1 MAAIC
6 TAVGLYDDKPC
17 TSEATNSNGLFCHV
31 HAKQVQNLYSGYKKR
46 GAALEALDAA
56 PPEYIASLRSPLRE
70 ETFASIDDEKTL
82 DGLWRYLFKK
92 QNLIERV
99 IRARKLHHA
108 HFYSQ
113 NLDWGHEQ
121 YLARLIGEKATVS
134 RALERVFKRVS
145 EVLYKRKKWFS
156 WVQERQEEEEA
167 TREKEVERIKKE
179 AKMFKRHM
187 KQVDARLRRKKQ
199 EEDRKRQDAFLDQ
212 AYEERLRQ
220 VNAASDVDEYDE
232 EWDPIEDSIEGE
244 KEDII
249 AVMKRLLWLEDESD
263 ESPGLAAKADRVQ
276 PEHTGLGKGQ
286 KAVEPAPEK
295 ENQDP
300 EAQTT
305 PAPDQVVVAQSSDKT
320 LSRSAKK
327 HAKAKAKKQKA
338 KAEAEKDQTTKQ
350 QGSDIPR
357 IEVNET
363 RSEMRQ
369 RLLAGDTY
377 EPNPGLNVASTIET
391 GEKLGKITGMP
402 AEDVDRI
409 LDEVAQIK
417 ELLFCRLLISH
428 ATLLPAALRAN
439 SITEFLAD
447 PDIAMADLRDVCL
460 KVERPALQALRDACA
475 DFARGE
481 EEENEDDWEDE
492 EEEDDEQTAYDRAI
506 EKEKQRRAFAGN
518 GGGFLRDGKHDV
530 PERWR
535 SEHELNL
542 ERMAQSRMAA
552 ENDGVGTMVD
562 FGLIDDQ
569 GNFQNKKMRVTI
581 CGRSIW
587 NYPSEGSM
595 ARGGW
600 LQYSII
606 AKGSRFEDAVELCR
620 NWEEF

>member
-56 PPEYIASLRSPLRE
+56 PPKYLASLRSPLRE
-70 ETFASIDDEKTL
+70 ETFASINDEKTL
-82 DGLWRYLFKK
+82 DELWRYLFKK

-121 YLARLIGEKATVS
+121 YLARLISEKGTVS

-199 EEDRKRQDAFLDQ
+199 EEDRRRQDAFLDQ

-220 VNAASDVDEYDE
+220 ANAASDVDEYDE

-249 AVMKRLLWLEDESD
+249 AVMKRLLWLDDEPD
-263 ESPGLAAKADRVQ
+263 ESPVSAAEADRIR
-276 PEHTGLGKGQ
+276 PEHGGIDKGK
-286 KAVEPAPEK
+286 KAVEPAPDK

-300 EAQTT
+300 EAETT
-305 PAPDQVVVAQSSDKT
+305 PALGQVIVAQSSDKT

-338 KAEAEKDQTTKQ
+338 KAEAKKEETTSQ
-350 QGSDIPR
+350 QDSNLPR

-363 RSEMRQ
+363 RTEMRQ

-377 EPNPGLNVASTIET
+377 KPNPGLNVASTIET
-391 GEKLGKITGMP
+391 GEVLGKIAGMP

-428 ATLLPAALRAN
+428 ATLLPAALRAG

-447 PDIAMADLRDVCL
+447 PEIAMADLRDVCL

-481 EEENEDDWEDE
+481 DEENEDDWEDE
-492 EEEDDEQTAYDRAI
+492 EEEDDEQTAHDRAI

-518 GGGFLRDGKHDV
+518 GGDFLRDGNDV

-535 SEHELNL
+535 SEHELGL
-542 ERMAQSRMAA
+542 ERMAQSRNAA
-552 ENDGVGTMVD
+552 ENDGVGTMID

-569 GNFQNKKMRVTI
+569 GNFQNTKMRVTI

-606 AKGSRFEDAVELCR
+606 AKGSHFEDAVALCR
-620 NWEEF
+620 N